1 MKLLKVLFAA
11 AAINL
16 LNTVSGD
23 NELDSEEI
31 PTHYTQENNNESDI

>member
-11 AAINL
+11 AAINFVDI
-16 LNTVSGD
+16 VSAD

-31 PTHYTQENNNESDI
+31 PTHYS